1 MKVDPKT
8 VDFVLDMFIAVLTAV
23 RDVVV
28 RHHKEDAQT
37 E

>member
-1 MKVDPKT
+1 MRIDIKT
-8 VDFVLDMFIAVLTAV
+8 VDFVLDMLVAVFSAV

-28 RHHKEDAQT
+28 KHYSDRAE